1 MSSTT
6 AGIKIDEE
14 TRERVRKLGSF
25 RDRPPHCIMKAAI
38 REYLEKEERWERE
51 RREDDARWDRY
62 VETGAFIDDDDMT
75 RWFDG
80 LINGEAA

>member
-1 MSSTT
+1 
-6 AGIKIDEE
+6 
-14 TRERVRKLGSF
+14 
-25 RDRPPHCIMKAAI
+25 MKAAI